1 MVIRHKCN
9 LLIIYLIISKSSLSR
24 PRLNLFLFCY
34 LFYLIG
40 IILGGLVSDSIIQSF
55 LYATLLLVK
64 FLLLEQVF
72 VTKNY
77 YLVSTALSLS
87 VISPI
92 LISAFSSNR
101 IIGVFQVIFS
111 SFQSNDFSTR
121 LFLAGFNPNFIG
133 ITSSISFIL
142 LFDCFIRAKRLPR
155 LVRIV
160 LAVVSFLCLSFLV
173 QSSSRSAIAG
183 VIVYFLLYTLSI
195 ISAKNW
201 FTKFVVVGLIGFG
214 VFQSFG
220 ILESIF
226 QVNSVYRGIGTGF
239 TGRIDIWQQILPDI
253 ELIGH
258 GYSQFI
264 VDNSWL
270 LATYYSGILFALPL
284 FLCIAVLII
293 KLVFSNNI
301 YSVNFYAGLKS
312 LSAIFLLNSF
322 FNQQAFTLTSPM
334 SYVILFI
341 ILSFQSSDPRMLPLK

>member
-1 MVIRHKCN
+1 MIRFLFLFFAFLPAGFPPGLISSDQQIGLFAISVIF
-9 LLIIYLIISKSSLSR
+9 LIIYLIISKSSLSR

-101 IIGVFQVIFS
+101 IIGVFRFFS

-142 LFDCFIRAKRLPR
+142 LFDCFIEQRDYQDL
-155 LVRIV
+155 
-160 LAVVSFLCLSFLV
+160 
-173 QSSSRSAIAG
+173 
-183 VIVYFLLYTLSI
+183 
-195 ISAKNW
+195 
-201 FTKFVVVGLIGFG
+201 
-214 VFQSFG
+214 
-220 ILESIF
+220 
-226 QVNSVYRGIGTGF
+226 
-239 TGRIDIWQQILPDI
+239 
-253 ELIGH
+253 
-258 GYSQFI
+258 
-264 VDNSWL
+264 
-270 LATYYSGILFALPL
+270 
-284 FLCIAVLII
+284 
-293 KLVFSNNI
+293 
-301 YSVNFYAGLKS
+301 
-312 LSAIFLLNSF
+312 
-322 FNQQAFTLTSPM
+322 
-334 SYVILFI
+334 
-341 ILSFQSSDPRMLPLK
+341 